1 MFVFLRK
8 VYITL
13 NFPLGTAFATS
24 FRFCMVVLSLLFVSR
39 YSFFQLFILC
49 WDMADKTMF

>member
-8 VYITL
+8 ACITL

-24 FRFCMVVLSLLFVSR
+24 LRFFMVVLLMLFVSR

-49 WDMADKTMF
+49 WDMAD